1 MIAIS
6 RQHELLVAVC
16 CAGPHAVDRRQ
27 VMAMGFEQDAAQRA
41 LEAVGWASAEAAAN
55 QLLG

>member
-1 MIAIS
+1 
-6 RQHELLVAVC
+6 
-16 CAGPHAVDRRQ
+16 VDRRQ